1 MNLFI
6 NEYRVISAIKM
17 HPIFHYFPNARMERK

>member
-6 NEYRVISAIKM
+6 NKYRIIATVKM
-17 HPIFHYFPNARMERK
+17 HSILYYFPNARMERK